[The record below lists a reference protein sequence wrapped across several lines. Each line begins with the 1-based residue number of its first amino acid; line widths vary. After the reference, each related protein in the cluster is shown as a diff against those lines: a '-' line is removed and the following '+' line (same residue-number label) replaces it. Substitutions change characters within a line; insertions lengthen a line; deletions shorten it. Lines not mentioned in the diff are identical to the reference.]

1 MRSRLTILALLAYG
15 LAATFT
21 VVGLAI
27 LAGGDANVGT
37 IRIIRHSVPID
48 GHVGGHDRHV
58 FGALLMAAGYV
69 LWRWLFRQPG
79 ATHRVSVELQIVVVF
94 AVLGYVAYRIGG

>member
-15 LAATFT
+15 LAVTFT
-21 VVGLAI
+21 VVGLAV
-27 LAGGDANVGT
+27 LAGGDANVGAN
-37 IRIIRHSVPID
+37 RVIRHSV
-48 GHVGGHDRHV
+48 HVGGHDRHV
-58 FGALLMAAGYV
+58 FGTLLMAAGYV

-79 ATHRVSVELQIVVVF
+79 ATRRVSVELQIVAVF